1 MTKDEAQEKVKST
14 RRNRKN
20 IFCPIIQNSCR
31 ENCEC
36 YSEKIFSVLLFKI
49 HAEKIANVIAKKY
62 GESPMIIWAILIIN
76 ILQGVITILYGDR
89 WNEN

>member
-36 YSEKIFSVLLFKI
+36 YSEKVWRIPDD
-49 HAEKIANVIAKKY
+49 NMGNPNYKY
-62 GESPMIIWAILIIN
+62 FAGCNNYSLWGPM
-76 ILQGVITILYGDR
+76 
-89 WNEN
+89 E